1 MMLGDVE
8 LKLVEDFTDAAAC
21 LEWLDHTGA
30 LGTQRIGFDT
40 ETTGLSVETD
50 RVRLVQFGDALTGW
64 AIPIDRWW
72 GLVAEIIARWSKTGR
87 RFVAHNARY
96 DVAMLRNHDL
106 HIPTHLVDDTM
117 MLAHIANP
125 TVSVGLKQQS
135 GMHIDPRAAAMQAQL
150 SEVMHSGGYTWATIP
165 ITPTGPCAVYWI
177 YGALDPVL
185 TVRLWEHHAP
195 TVLKE
200 APRAYDLEVAT
211 GWLADQMERKGVLV
225 DRDYT
230 QTQQAVFSQRFDALT
245 QRGFDEFGVDLGS
258 ASQITDVLLRDK
270 VDLWKR
276 TDGGAWSLDKFA
288 LEGIGHPLVTLL
300 QERKRIEKLG
310 STYLRRF
317 LEYSEYDGRLHPNIN
332 TLGFNEE
339 SSSAFGVITSR
350 MSMSKPNLQQ
360 LPRVEDADPL
370 SIVVRNCIV
379 AKPGHTLVMF
389 DFDQIELRIMAH
401 LSKDPGLAAAFAS
414 DGDFFTELT
423 RTIYHDPGI
432 VKKDARR
439 NLIKSYTYATNYGAG
454 NDRLAS
460 TAKRPLSEIEKV
472 DADFRRTYAGV
483 PEFQREIQR
492 EAYDRLQAE
501 GSAYVYSPL
510 TGRKFIADNRDKL
523 YTLVNYKIQG
533 MAAEIM
539 KMKLL
544 ELDAAG
550 LGDYLEL
557 VVHDEAIAEVPDDE
571 VPDVIETMNG
581 VMNDKDLL
589 SIPLTAGGATGKR
602 WAEKQDV

>member
-1 MMLGDVE
+1 MLGDVK
-8 LKLVEDFTDAAAC
+8 LHLVEDFSDVAAC

-40 ETTGLSVETD
+40 EGTGLSIETD
-50 RVRLVQFGDALTGW
+50 SVRLVQFGDTMTGW

-72 GLVAEIIARWSKTGR
+72 GLCAEIIARWSKAGR

-96 DVAMLRNHDL
+96 DVAMLRNHGL
-106 HIPTHLVDDTM
+106 YVPPHLVDDTM
-117 MLAHIANP
+117 MLAHIADP
-125 TVSVGLKQQS
+125 TVSVGLKQQTS
-135 GMHIDPRAAAMQAQL
+135 RHVDPRAAAMQRQL
-150 SEVMHSGGYTWATIP
+150 DEVMKSGGYTWATIP

-185 TVRLWEHHAP
+185 TCRLWDHHAP
-195 TVLKE
+195 SVLKE

-211 GWLADQMERKGVLV
+211 GWLADRMERKGTLV

-230 QTQQAVFSQRFDALT
+230 QQQQHAFAQRFDALT
-245 QRGFDEFGVDLGS
+245 KRGHDEFGVDLGS
-258 ASQITDVLLRDK
+258 SSQIIDVLLRDK
-270 VDLWKR
+270 VDLWKK

-288 LEGIGHPLVTLL
+288 LDGIGHPLVQLL

-317 LEYSEYDGRLHPNIN
+317 LEYSEFDGRLHPHIN
-332 TLGFNEE
+332 TLGFDEE
-339 SSSAFGVITSR
+339 SSSAFGVKTSR

-360 LPRVEDADPL
+360 LPRVDEADPISL
-370 SIVVRNCIV
+370 VVRNCIV

-401 LSKDPGLAAAFAS
+401 LSKDPGLAEAFAAE
-414 DGDFFTELT
+414 GDFFTELT
-423 RTIYHDPGI
+423 RKIYQDALI
-432 VKKDARR
+432 VKKDPRR
-439 NLIKSYTYATNYGAG
+439 NLTKSYTYATNYGAG
-454 NDRLAS
+454 NDKLAS
-460 TAKRPLSEIEKV
+460 TTKRPLSEIERL

-483 PEFQREIQR
+483 PEFQRAVQQEGY
-492 EAYDRLQAE
+492 ERLQSE
-501 GSAYVYSPL
+501 GIPYVRSPL
-510 TGRKFIADNRDKL
+510 TGRRFIADNDRKL

-539 KMKLL
+539 KTKLL

-550 LGDYLEL
+550 LGDYLML

-571 VPDVIETMNG
+571 VPDAIETMNC
-581 VMNDKDLL
+581 VMNDRDLL